1 MALVLTAERKDT
13 LKKYEQSCCKI
24 KDLIRSITNN
34 LDDFDEKYM
43 KIKFNSDDN
52 LPLKKVLELY
62 SMVIGFGSVFLWRQ
76 KILLKRFLSW
86 ILV

>member
-1 MALVLTAERKDT
+1 MALVLTDERKGT
-13 LKKYEQSCCKI
+13 LKKYEKSCCKI

-62 SMVIGFGSVFLWRQ
+62 SMVIGFGSVFL
-76 KILLKRFLSW
+76 
-86 ILV
+86 

>member
-1 MALVLTAERKDT
+1 MALVFTDERKDT
-13 LKKYEQSCCKI
+13 LKKYEKSCCKI

>member
-1 MALVLTAERKDT
+1 MALVLTDERKDT
-13 LKKYEQSCCKI
+13 LKKYEKSCCKI